1 MPTFKQ
7 PQKVS
12 AAKDKTVPNQTGG
25 TRSLGVKNDQLK
37 ALGRNRAKLANQFG
51 RSK

>member
-1 MPTFKQ
+1 MPTYKQ
-7 PQKVS
+7 PQKV
-12 AAKDKTVPNQTGG
+12 ANGKVPTVGTDKGG

-37 ALGRNRAKLANQFG
+37 ELGRNRAKIANQFG